1 MSEQMTD
8 QELEKF
14 EQDFE
19 CMKPF
24 LTDDVLGEI
33 EQDMGSN
40 QPWGPWRRVGLA
52 FLTRSGEQLI
62 ESVES
67 DRDSAVAMAA
77 AVNGT
82 KDYAER
88 LRELAKLMD
97 TASTRLRMALCS
109 RDDMEEIFQDAE
121 AE

>member
-1 MSEQMTD
+1 MSEQMTN
-8 QELEKF
+8 QELENF

-19 CMKPF
+19 SMKPF
-24 LTDDVLGEI
+24 LTHNVLGEI

-97 TASTRLRMALCS
+97 TASTRLRMALCW

>member
-1 MSEQMTD
+1 MSEQMTN

-19 CMKPF
+19 SIKPF

-52 FLTRSGEQLI
+52 FLTRSGKQLI
-62 ESVES
+62 ESVEG
-67 DRDSAVAMAA
+67 DRDGAVAMAA

-82 KDYAER
+82 GDYAER

-97 TASTRLRMALCS
+97 TASTRLRMALCW

-121 AE
+121 AK

>member
-1 MSEQMTD
+1 MSEQMTN

-19 CMKPF
+19 SMKPF
-24 LTDDVLGEI
+24 LTHNVLGEI

-97 TASTRLRMALCS
+97 TASTRLRMALCW